1 MSIQQSPTRYLRR
14 PSLNRTNGLRK
25 LGVSEDDVIFA
36 EKLLEQISSRSTK
49 NNKTERILGYASTR
63 MKREKAIRLLGVTED
78 EVAVEIPK
86 VLGTL
91 GIAGRRRSYSSTNPR
106 ARAFIQ
112 LVNARSISTPPQQRR
127 CTMQSSDLNYRLPA
141 NDSRRRSSE
150 SDMHQ
155 AGLGAFLRRPSPEGN
170 EPRAERVHARC
181 EDKSSKSEVE
191 SLKVKIMMLE
201 ERLAALEAEKM
212 SADASTSGIPIPML
226 IENTDAQSNS

>member
-36 EKLLEQISSRSTK
+36 EKLLEQISSCST
-49 NNKTERILGYASTR
+49 NNKTERILGYAATR

-91 GIAGRRRSYSSTNPR
+91 GIAGRRRSYSTTNPR
-106 ARAFIQ
+106 AFIQ
-112 LVNARSISTPPQQRR
+112 VVNARSISSPPQQRR
-127 CTMQSSDLNYRLPA
+127 CTVQSSSLHHRLPES
-141 NDSRRRSSE
+141 DPRRRSSE
-150 SDMHQ
+150 SDMRR
-155 AGLGAFLRRPSPEGN
+155 AGLGQFLRKPSPESN
-170 EPRAERVHARC
+170 ESCAEQGYVRC
-181 EDKSSKSEVE
+181 EDESSTSEVE
-191 SLKVKIMMLE
+191 SLKEKIMILE
-201 ERLAALEAEKM
+201 ERLAALEVEKM
-212 SADASTSGIPIPML
+212 STDATNVRPIPML